1 MKQKIN
7 LRLGLIAL
15 VALILTTV
23 GVTKV
28 YYDLFRQ
35 QVGRDLRLTAHLL
48 GQSGEFT
55 RGNAPK
61 LQDPEVRITW
71 VDADGT
77 VLYDDEADAET
88 LPNHADRPEIRQAM
102 DAGEGEIV
110 RTSDTFNMN
119 TFYYALR
126 LDDGTVLR
134 LAVDARSIS
143 SGKPAPNP

>member
-55 RGNAPK
+55 RGNTPK
-61 LQDPEVRITW
+61 LQDLR
-71 VDADGT
+71 
-77 VLYDDEADAET
+77 
-88 LPNHADRPEIRQAM
+88 RPPDLGGGGRH
-102 DAGEGEIV
+102 
-110 RTSDTFNMN
+110 R
-119 TFYYALR
+119 AL
-126 LDDGTVLR
+126 
-134 LAVDARSIS
+134 
-143 SGKPAPNP
+143 